1 MFEKFGEFDSYEEIN
16 RAAKAQLEEGDL
28 EAIKTI
34 AEENGLDP
42 EDAEDFCTGAIEE
55 LTTPSLAAMGK
66 LELEAKDLSLTGALR
81 DWTDF
86 IEQLCLEDEEMAF
99 AVRRKGKSLKDCMAL
114 ILKNAFNDKAQLDDR
129 ITKAAGLTPPLY
141 ISIAKKQEVRAI
153 LFEDLDPD
161 SPTFGAMCLG
171 TLGFEIAGERTADGR
186 DWKWSTFGTGK
197 GFYAD
202 FIVAGTMLADR
213 IKGGT
218 LELGGEDN
226 GNGIARVMDA
236 TGKEIVRLDKGG
248 VYAIGSYVCEN
259 VGGLN
264 RRTEIKSGSIMF
276 SKRDKS
282 NPIFIERSGDA
293 IVVRYG
299 GTFEDATDSHTLMRI
314 FSDAIYFDTDKIGPG
329 GVAGK
334 TGRAVF
340 SDGTYMDFENGFL
353 MGGTTKEGEI

>member
-1 MFEKFGEFDSYEEIN
+1 
-16 RAAKAQLEEGDL
+16 
-28 EAIKTI
+28 
-34 AEENGLDP
+34 
-42 EDAEDFCTGAIEE
+42 
-55 LTTPSLAAMGK
+55 
-66 LELEAKDLSLTGALR
+66 
-81 DWTDF
+81 
-86 IEQLCLEDEEMAF
+86 
-99 AVRRKGKSLKDCMAL
+99 
-114 ILKNAFNDKAQLDDR
+114 
-129 ITKAAGLTPPLY
+129 
-141 ISIAKKQEVRAI
+141 
-153 LFEDLDPD
+153 
-161 SPTFGAMCLG
+161 
-171 TLGFEIAGERTADGR
+171 
-186 DWKWSTFGTGK
+186 
-197 GFYAD
+197 
-202 FIVAGTMLADR
+202 MLADR

-236 TGKEIVRLDKGG
+236 TGKEIVRLDKNG

-329 GVAGK
+329 GLPGK